1 MPSTPAI
8 KTAINRVSMEF
19 RFRWKTILRPGTCP
33 NWPHPSG
40 KPIDAKKYSDQA
52 QEYHLIFNPDAPW
65 TYDKSGKTDHPDW
78 KGWFSNKDKNGN
90 WSQWEGLTSGN
101 GGMESTIFQNGWFVP
116 HDIPGLIQLLGG
128 KDLFVAK
135 LSDFFDRTTKLNK
148 WSSYYNQPNEPS
160 HLIPFLFNRA
170 GAPWL
175 TQKWVRRICT
185 EAYGA
190 SPNGLCGDDDEGQ
203 VSAWYVLGASGLAQ
217 ACPGDPRYE
226 IFTPLFDKVT
236 LNLNP
241 TYSKGQAFVITAQN
255 NSPENVYIQSAKL
268 NGQPLNRCWL
278 SYSEITAGGT
288 LDLVLGPQ
296 PNMSWGVQ

>member
-1 MPSTPAI
+1 
-8 KTAINRVSMEF
+8 
-19 RFRWKTILRPGTCP
+19 
-33 NWPHPSG
+33 
-40 KPIDAKKYSDQA
+40 
-52 QEYHLIFNPDAPW
+52 
-65 TYDKSGKTDHPDW
+65 
-78 KGWFSNKDKNGN
+78 
-90 WSQWEGLTSGN
+90 
-101 GGMESTIFQNGWFVP
+101 MESTIFQNGWFVP

-128 KDLFVAK
+128 KQLFVAK
-135 LSDFFDRTTKLNK
+135 LSDFFDRTPKLNR
-148 WSSYYNQPNEPS
+148 WNSYYNQPNEPS
-160 HLIPFLFNRA
+160 HLIPFLFNRG

-268 NGQPLNRCWL
+268 NGQTFNRCWL

-296 PNMSWGVQ
+296 PNKSWGAQ